1 MYLGLIIILA
11 GAAIS
16 VIQLWAPLSNAD
28 TVPLTAAI
36 TAVLGAIVILAKGIE
51 RIWNFD
57 DNWGTYRQAAE
68 GLKRER
74 RLYVTAAGPY
84 SWIRDED
91 KAYRLFIERVEE
103 VIAIE
108 QQSYWQRSREEE
120 AKEEE

>member
-1 MYLGLIIILA
+1 M
-11 GAAIS
+11 
-16 VIQLWAPLSNAD
+16 
-28 TVPLTAAI
+28 PLTAAI
-36 TAVLGAIVILAKGIE
+36 TAVLGTIVILAKGIE

-74 RLYVTAAGPY
+74 RLYVVAAGPY
-84 SWIRDED
+84 SGIHDED
-91 KAYRLFIERVEE
+91 KAFRLFIERVEE

-108 QQSYWQRSREEE
+108 QRSYWQRSREEE